1 MFYNLRPFLQSS
13 KMDKS
18 CKFKKV
24 FSKKGFQISCAPFY
38 RGSKKF
44 STFLKISVDNP
55 MAMWYDNRLGSGGA
69 SWFEF
74 VKSITSK
81 VSDIM
86 LYITSHDFVKISKV
100 VSNPC

>member
-1 MFYNLRPFLQSS
+1 
-13 KMDKS
+13 MDKR
-18 CKFKKV
+18 CKFKKG

-44 STFLKISVDNP
+44 STFLKISVDKY
-55 MAMWYDNRLGSGGA
+55 MAMWYDNGLGSVGA

-74 VKSITSK
+74 VKSLARIG
-81 VSDIM
+81 SD
-86 LYITSHDFVKISKV
+86 VKISKV

>member
-1 MFYNLRPFLQSS
+1 MFYNKR
-13 KMDKS
+13 

-69 SWFEF
+69 SWFDF
-74 VKSITSK
+74 VKSLARIG
-81 VSDIM
+81 SD
-86 LYITSHDFVKISKV
+86 VKSLPII
-100 VSNPC
+100 SNPC